1 MINTITDFSDPKCI
15 RCPYV
20 SSCPTCI
27 ACNYLYRGKFQKRDD
42 THCKIMRLEV
52 KAYIKKEILRLKLK
66 PVLTPEDALLIDS
79 IRKLV
84 DYEKFS

>member
-1 MINTITDFSDPKCI
+1 
-15 RCPYV
+15 
-20 SSCPTCI
+20 
-27 ACNYLYRGKFQKRDD
+27 
-42 THCKIMRLEV
+42 MRLEV

-66 PVLTPEDALLIDS
+66 PELTPEDALLIDS